1 MINNPAQIRGINI
14 HSFRTDEWADLIGVR
29 MVEPVGLAPRPA
41 FECRY
46 SDGYIDY
53 IAISNVNEY
62 EIK

>member
-1 MINNPAQIRGINI
+1 MKNNPAQIRCI
-14 HSFRTDEWADLIGVR
+14 HRHGFRAGDWADLIGVR
-29 MVEPVGLAPRPA
+29 MVEPGGLPARPA

-53 IAISNVNEY
+53 IAVSNVDEY